1 MDEQNQTQT
10 TNESVEEQQQASFDY
25 ANLSREQLIQL
36 VTDLSAE
43 NQLLIAEVEEWKG
56 RYERSKKIVAQAT
69 EQNTVFQRLKVDFE
83 NYKRRNA
90 EIAVKAK
97 EEAEAS
103 VALQIL
109 PVYDNFLLAASA
121 SEDEGVKMI
130 QKQFEKA
137 LSDLGIERIEALG
150 AKYDLNLHDAIMSQP
165 VESEE
170 QDEVVVQVYRNGYMC
185 KGKVLRH
192 AQVVVGKY
200 NG

>member
-43 NQLLIAEVEEWKG
+43 NQSLIAEVEEWKG

-69 EQNTVFQRLKVDFE
+69 EQNTAFQRLKVDFE

-150 AKYDLNLHDAIMSQP
+150 EKYDLNLHDAIMSQP

>member
-69 EQNTVFQRLKVDFE
+69 EQNTAFQRLKVDFE

-150 AKYDLNLHDAIMSQP
+150 EKYDLNLHDALMSQP

>member
-90 EIAVKAK
+90 EITVKAK

-170 QDEVVVQVYRNGYMC
+170 QDEVVVQVYRNGYTC

>member
-69 EQNTVFQRLKVDFE
+69 EQNTAFQRLKVDFE

-109 PVYDNFLLAASA
+109 PVYDNFLLAASS

-150 AKYDLNLHDAIMSQP
+150 EKYDLNLHDAIMSQP